1 MFDPS
6 SRYSACETA
15 TYETPE
21 GRLVAYKRRRFLP
34 QGKHLPVM
42 AEATVTE
49 GDRLDNIT
57 ARYLGNPEQYW
68 RICDANNTMHPKEL
82 TADVGRKLK
91 IPMPQA

>member
-6 SRYSACETA
+6 SRYNACETA
-15 TYETPE
+15 TYKTPE

-34 QGKHLPVM
+34 QGEQLPVM

-68 RICDANNTMHPKEL
+68 RICDANNTMYPGEL
-82 TADVGRKLK
+82 TVDVGRNLI
-91 IPMPQA
+91 IPMPQV